1 MRVLIAGASLALLLG
16 VAACGEKSEKSE
28 KTATEP
34 QPAAGKGGTPNHSE
48 HGGAPESAPASGQ
61 GSPKDEVAPGGL
73 PGYAP
78 VQVDDSRIQLLG
90 IRTVAVSNAGL
101 KKTIRTVGLVSAD
114 ETRTAQVHVKFEGF
128 IERIFVNYVGQE
140 VEKGQTLFTIYSQDL
155 LAAQQ
160 EYLSSKAAFGRIP
173 EAKVA
178 EPARNAMRGLVAAS
192 RQRLELFDVPAS
204 VLAEIDRTGVAV
216 RNIPITSPRR
226 GTVVEKRAIAGIAV
240 DPMTP
245 LYVIADLER
254 VWVLAD
260 VYERDMSQVKLG
272 QNARLSVD
280 ALPGRKLEGRVAFL
294 SPILSDATRT
304 AKARIE
310 FDNSSGV
317 LKPGMYA
324 TVMIDVD
331 VGDGIAI
338 PEDAII
344 DTGERKIV
352 FVAHQGGHFEPR
364 EVSTGI
370 SIGGSVQVLS
380 GLKVGE
386 FIAEAGQFLLD
397 SESRL
402 RAAAASGKA
411 PAHSGH

>member
-1 MRVLIAGASLALLLG
+1 MRVLLAGASLALLFG
-16 VAACGEKSEKSE
+16 VAACGEKSKKSDP
-28 KTATEP
+28 AT
-34 QPAAGKGGTPNHSE
+34 QGAAGKGGTPEHSQ
-48 HGGAPESAPASGQ
+48 HGGAPESTPAPDGK
-61 GSPKDEVAPGGL
+61 GSAPNQVAPGGI

-78 VQVDDSRIQLLG
+78 VQVDDSRLQLLG
-90 IRTVAVSNAGL
+90 IRTVAVSSARL

-140 VEKGQTLFTIYSQDL
+140 VQKGQPLFTIYSQDL

-160 EYLSSKAAFGRIP
+160 EYLSTKAAFGRIP

-178 EPARNAMRGLVAAS
+178 EPARNASRSLVAAS
-192 RQRLELFDVPAS
+192 RQRLELFDVPPS
-204 VLAEIDRTGVAV
+204 ILAEIDRTGIAV

-226 GTVVEKRAIAGIAV
+226 GTVVEKRALAGLAV
-240 DPMTP
+240 DPMTA

-260 VYERDMSQVKLG
+260 VYERDMAQVKLG
-272 QNARLSVD
+272 QAARLSVD
-280 ALPGRKLEGRVAFL
+280 ALPGTELAGKVAFV
-294 SPILSDATRT
+294 SPMIDDATRT

-310 FDNSSGV
+310 FDNSAGL

-380 GLKVGE
+380 GLKAGE

-402 RAAAASGKA
+402 KAAAATGKA
-411 PAHSGH
+411 PTHSGH

>member
-1 MRVLIAGASLALLLG
+1 MRVLMAGASLALLLA
-16 VAACGEKSEKSE
+16 VAACGEKSEKGE
-28 KTATEP
+28 TAP
-34 QPAAGKGGTPNHSE
+34 QPAAGKAGTPDHSE
-48 HGGAPESAPASGQ
+48 HGAAPESAPASGR
-61 GSPKDEVAPGGL
+61 GSPEDQVAPGAL
-73 PGYAP
+73 PGYAS
-78 VQVDDSRIQLLG
+78 VQVDDSRLQLLG
-90 IRTVAVSNAGL
+90 IRTVEVSSTRL
-101 KKTIRTVGLVSAD
+101 RKTIRTVGLVSAD

-140 VEKGQTLFTIYSQDL
+140 VQKGQPLFTIYSQDL

-173 EAKVA
+173 DAKVA
-178 EPARNAMRGLVAAS
+178 EPARNASRSLVAAS
-192 RQRLELFDVPAS
+192 RRRLELFDVPAS
-204 VLAEIDRTGVAV
+204 ILAEIDRTGVAV
-216 RNIPITSPRR
+216 RNITITSPRR
-226 GTVVEKRAIAGIAV
+226 GTVVEKRALAGIAI

-254 VWVLAD
+254 VWVQAD
-260 VYERDMSQVKLG
+260 VYERDMAQVKVG
-272 QNARLSVD
+272 QGARLSVD
-280 ALPGRKLEGRVAFL
+280 ALPGRKLEGRVTFV
-294 SPILSDATRT
+294 SPTLSDATRT

-310 FDNSSGV
+310 FDNATGL

-324 TVMIDVD
+324 TVMIGVD

-364 EVSTGI
+364 AVSTGI
-370 SIGGSVQVLS
+370 SIGGAVQVLS
-380 GLKVGE
+380 GLKAGE

-411 PAHSGH
+411 PTHSGH